1 MGNSL
6 GGSDRENIDA
16 AKEGLDREQRVLHD
30 PNSSLEDKDRAGTQ
44 ASVWKRV
51 LNNYGKD

>member
-6 GGSDRENIDA
+6 GGGDRENIDT

-30 PNSSLEDKDRAGTQ
+30 PNASLEDKDRAGTQ

-51 LNNYGKD
+51 LNNYGE